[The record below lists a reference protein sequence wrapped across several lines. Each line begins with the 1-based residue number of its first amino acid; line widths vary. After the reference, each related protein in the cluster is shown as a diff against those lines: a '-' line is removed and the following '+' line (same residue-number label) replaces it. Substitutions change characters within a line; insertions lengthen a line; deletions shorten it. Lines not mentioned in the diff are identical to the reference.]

1 MNNSSGSN
9 AQHIKALNRL
19 LVLQLIVLNHRISRV
34 DLTGMTGLSKMT
46 VSNIVSELIASGLVE
61 EAETTDPI
69 SGSFGRKPVMI
80 KLALNAPCI
89 CGMLIKRGLCQ
100 IILASLDG
108 VILEQTEYLYDH
120 LTSKQDLID
129 MLGQGFF
136 TLSGRTSRRIV
147 AVGISS
153 VGPIDSQSGTILN
166 PPFFYGIENVPIS
179 SIIEQISGLP
189 TILVNDANAGA
200 LAEKLFGTGRELS
213 NFVYLHIM
221 NGIGAGLVLND
232 KLYNGDVG
240 KSGEIGHTS
249 INFSGPKCVCGNNGC
264 LDLYANVE
272 AMRARIL
279 EHAALY
285 PHSPL
290 ANLTAPKWIDIVDA
304 ANRLDPLAL
313 MALDEFCSY
322 ITFSLVNALNL
333 LDLSNIIVGYD
344 SQSTGTIIESI
355 LQRKL
360 SKTILSSNYRKI
372 TVSHSVFGGNAPLIG
387 AIAEIV
393 DRIFTIRLPLDEIE
407 SISSD
412 S

>member
-1 MNNSSGSN
+1 
-9 AQHIKALNRL
+9 
-19 LVLQLIVLNHRISRV
+19 
-34 DLTGMTGLSKMT
+34 MTGLSKMT

-61 EAETTDPI
+61 EAETTEPI
-69 SGSFGRKPVMI
+69 SGNFGRKPVMI
-80 KLALNAPCI
+80 KLAENAPCI

-108 VILEQTEYLYDH
+108 VILEQTEYLYEH

-129 MLGQGFF
+129 MLSQGFF

-200 LAEKLFGTGRELS
+200 LAEKLFGAGRELS

-290 ANLTAPKWIDIVDA
+290 AALAAPKWIDIVDA
-304 ANRLDPLAL
+304 ANRFDPLAL

-372 TVSHSVFGGNAPLIG
+372 RVSHSVFGGNAPLIG